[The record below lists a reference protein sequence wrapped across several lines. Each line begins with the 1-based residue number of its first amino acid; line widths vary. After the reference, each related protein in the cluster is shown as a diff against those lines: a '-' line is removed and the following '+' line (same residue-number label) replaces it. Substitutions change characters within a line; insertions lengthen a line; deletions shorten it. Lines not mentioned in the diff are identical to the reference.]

1 MQAVE
6 QLLWIAI
13 VGGGLVWL
21 MLTNRKEP
29 ERGPGPEPPPTPVHA
44 ERPRRARRSSRPSSL
59 NRREEESRW
68 REIVERLEPEGD

>member
-21 MLTNRKEP
+21 MLTNREEP
-29 ERGPGPEPPPTPVHA
+29 ERGPGPELPPTPVHA
-44 ERPRRARRSSRPSSL
+44 ERLRRAQRSSRPSSL
-59 NRREEESRW
+59 N
-68 REIVERLEPEGD
+68 